1 MEEENGT
8 ERMVPWRSIALLML
22 ASALGMAI
30 SWNVWLSQ
38 QVSELQRIAEQ
49 HRTHLNEHDKVLGVI
64 QNVGT
69 DDRFR
74 RSDFNK
80 EKEIIDI
87 RFRTLERQCEACC
100 EKPRLR

>member
-8 ERMVPWRSIALLML
+8 ERTVPWRSIALLML

-38 QVSELQRIAEQ
+38 QVSELSRIAEQ
-49 HRTHLNEHDKVLGVI
+49 NRTHLGEHDKQLHVI

-74 RSDFNK
+74 RSDFLK
-80 EKEIIDI
+80 EKEILDI
-87 RFRTLERQCEACC
+87 RLRTLEKQCESCC
-100 EKPRLR
+100 ERPRLR